1 MSQARRISKALKLAL
16 EKSAEFH
23 GRPPKAILR
32 RKLAIP
38 KAMIRIGTCAQ
49 VDYISD
55 KWDNTF
61 RQYFHEFESSPEIYA
76 SAVPSSKGENI
87 LIIVGKFK
95 IEADGIIG

>member
-1 MSQARRISKALKLAL
+1 MSRARRVSKALKAAL
-16 EKSAEFH
+16 EKSSEFH

-32 RKLAIP
+32 RKLAIA
-38 KAMIRIGTCAQ
+38 KAMIRIGACAR

-55 KWDNTF
+55 KWDGKF
-61 RQYFHEFESSPEIYA
+61 RIYFHEFESEPEIYA
-76 SAVPSSKGENI
+76 SAKPSSQGENI

>member
-1 MSQARRISKALKLAL
+1 MSQARRVSKALKIAL

-23 GRPPKAILR
+23 GRPPKAVLR
-32 RKLAIP
+32 RSIPIP

-49 VDYISD
+49 VDYISN
-55 KWDNTF
+55 KWDNKF
-61 RQYFHEFESSPEIYA
+61 RQYFHEFEKFPEIYA
-76 SAVPSSKGENI
+76 SAAPTKSGENI